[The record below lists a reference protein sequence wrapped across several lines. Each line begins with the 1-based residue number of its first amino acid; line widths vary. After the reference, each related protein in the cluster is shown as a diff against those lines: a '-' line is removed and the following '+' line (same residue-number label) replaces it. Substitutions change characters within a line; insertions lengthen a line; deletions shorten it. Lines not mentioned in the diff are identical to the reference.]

1 MMKKIFFLLAFLV
14 LAFTGKAQSENAK
27 YECMYRL
34 TFQQDTTQQL
44 CVDALMTLRVGENTS
59 LFYAQANFESDS
71 LIANTSNYEEAQA
84 VIKQIR
90 DKYGRAYAKY
100 YILKD
105 FKKQSLDYTES
116 MVTNYIYTEELPT
129 FDWHFSEEKK
139 QIGNYECQKA
149 TCRYMGRCYEVW
161 FTPDIPIN
169 DGPWKF
175 HGLPGL
181 ILEAYDTQ
189 HHYEFNFLGMN
200 ECTGDIKLPEK
211 EYSKTTKKK
220 FISIKQLSIDDP
232 NSFVKGIEAT
242 LGIKSS
248 SKIPKRKF
256 YATMERQEAF
266 SKN

>member
-14 LAFTGKAQSENAK
+14 LAFTGKAQSEKAK

-139 QIGNYECQKA
+139 QISNYECQKA
-149 TCRYMGRCYEVW
+149 TCRYMGRSYEVW

-200 ECTGDIKLPEK
+200 ECAGDIKLPGK

-220 FISIKQLSIDDP
+220 FISLKQLSIDDP

-256 YATMERQEAF
+256 YATMERKEAF